1 MDVFMSSTK
10 SGLFKEFD
18 LEYIIE
24 TSLKLRRLSNSSII
38 LENALANNDISVLLM
53 EELESKDIEK
63 LRKTTKETKKA
74 VEQIQAAVGDK
85 LPSLKDPLDS
95 LHDAITDSLKF
106 VSELDLENPKGVMA
120 NIGRFFGS
128 KVDIASSFQAV
139 LQIQTKT
146 KQIADSL
153 EQAIPLILKNIED
166 FVDETQQDIPLSELA
181 GTGDVPDA
189 NKIKGGIQKA
199 FKAGGGGFLGKL
211 TGFLRKAAGK
221 SKLLAGV
228 IDPDFDEV
236 ADNFMSLSITQMKE
250 LEAALGT
257 AADVEMVDKATTED
271 LAKAEPE
278 DYQAVAAD
286 QGGGAA
292 PENPDK
298 AEPRP
303 DFTLE
308 DLMALL
314 QKMNPPAA
322 KELEAMPEEEQ
333 EAVAADDVE
342 EIVAGEVSP
351 EDAAEE
357 VSEEA
362 EEAADAPKWS
372 DIANSFLD
380 DLKSK
385 GLSDEGEEFIKK
397 YMTDIINQPDF
408 EEAVGA
414 SLKLKES
421 LFIGNI
427 SSFLFEEIEYK
438 ELEKAS
444 KDSAEF
450 SSDEE
455 AAAVTSHLATMMSD
469 AGVEVAGDPGVE
481 LTDDIIAG
489 IGKAEEEIPKP
500 EVDDIYH
507 YTTKKGKETFAKV
520 LEVLDDEN
528 VQVTYADGKGGWKK
542 SKFAVSNTKLGEKT
556 TAEEAGISE
565 EEGGE
570 DMPEDPEVE
579 SSPEEEI
586 KAAPR
591 DVPPGEAIGQALDDW
606 EKSLSKS
613 SQETINRKNRL
624 QALKD
629 VINASLE
636 GAAQR
641 AAKHVK
647 TAIKKWR
654 SEHEETLITSKRF
667 AKKNFDTLS
676 ELIPQLVAA
685 IMAKKAESAGNL
697 ITVGSIHRSVYRHLN
712 KKFYGTRYLLSEML
726 IYDDDNIRDI
736 RDNRPTGNFDLTNS
750 DSDDS
755 TMVRWRELAGL

>member
-1 MDVFMSSTK
+1 M
-10 SGLFKEFD
+10 
-18 LEYIIE
+18 
-24 TSLKLRRLSNSSII
+24 
-38 LENALANNDISVLLM
+38 
-53 EELESKDIEK
+53 
-63 LRKTTKETKKA
+63 
-74 VEQIQAAVGDK
+74 
-85 LPSLKDPLDS
+85 
-95 LHDAITDSLKF
+95 
-106 VSELDLENPKGVMA
+106 MA

-166 FVDETQQDIPLSELA
+166 LIDETQQDVPLSELA
-181 GTGDVPDA
+181 GTGDIPDA
-189 NKIKGGIQKA
+189 NKIKGGVQKA

-228 IDPDFDEV
+228 VDPDFDEV
-236 ADNFMSLSITQMKE
+236 ADDFMLLSIIQMKE
-250 LEAALGT
+250 LETALGT
-257 AADVEMVDKATTED
+257 AADVEMLDKATTED

-286 QGGGAA
+286 QSGSGAA

-372 DIANSFLD
+372 EIANSFLD

-385 GLSDEGEEFIKK
+385 GLSDKGEEFIKS

-421 LFIGNI
+421 LFIGSI

-438 ELEKAS
+438 DLEKVS

-450 SSDEE
+450 SSDEQ

-469 AGVEVAGDPGVE
+469 AGVAVAGDPGVE

-489 IGKAEEEIPKP
+489 IGIAEEEIPKP
-500 EVDDIYH
+500 EVGEIYNF
-507 YTTKKGKETFAKV
+507 TTGKNKKTFVKINSEPDGEWVSAS
-520 LEVLDDEN
+520 
-528 VQVTYADGKGGWKK
+528 TADGKGSFKK
-542 SKFAVSNTKLGEKT
+542 AKFNVKITRLGEKT

-565 EEGGE
+565 KEGGE

-586 KAAPR
+586 KAAPQ
-591 DVPPGEAIGQALDDW
+591 DVPPGVAIGTALEDW
-606 EKSLSKS
+606 EQSLSKS
-613 SQETINRKNRL
+613 SQETINRKNRF

-629 VINASLE
+629 VINSSLE

-641 AAKHVK
+641 TAKHVK

-654 SEHEETLITSKRF
+654 AEHEETLITSKRF

-676 ELIPQLVAA
+676 ELIPQLVAV
-685 IMAKKAESAGNL
+685 IMAKKTESAGNL
-697 ITVGSIHRSVYRHLN
+697 MTIGSIHRTVYKHLN
-712 KKFYGTRYLLSEML
+712 KRFYGTRYLLSEIL
-726 IYDDDNIRDI
+726 VSNDARSSSIKSNDVSST
-736 RDNRPTGNFDLTNS
+736 RPTGNFDLTNS

-755 TMVRWRELAGL
+755 TMARWRELAGL